1 LFEAAMLTEKLH
13 LDEMRKGLLDDIAA
27 RGTVYGR

>member
-1 LFEAAMLTEKLH
+1 MQTEKQH

-27 RGTVYGR
+27 RGTVYRR